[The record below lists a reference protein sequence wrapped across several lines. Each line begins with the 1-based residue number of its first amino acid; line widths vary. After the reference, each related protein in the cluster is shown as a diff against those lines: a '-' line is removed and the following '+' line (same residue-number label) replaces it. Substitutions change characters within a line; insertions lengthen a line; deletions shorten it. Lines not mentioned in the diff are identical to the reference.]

1 MKLYRSLRALS
12 VIITILLAYSFAW
25 PGVRFCDPNIPDGE
39 KITYNLYIDDD
50 LSTCVREVSV
60 KEENGR
66 EIYEI
71 VSKSKVMD
79 QVIKIYKD
87 NMFAYSTH
95 IVRKG
100 EEATISR
107 KTELLEYNSKPE
119 DDEDDTVAM
128 VDFSGLNYILRGF
141 PFDKIKYIKLKT
153 IGEKSPFFLKVK
165 LIDKEKMKVNDKEI
179 DCFKLKLS
187 VSGIFG
193 KLFSK
198 TYLWYSVDAPHY
210 LVRYDGPMGGP
221 GSPRRVLELIDYSV
235 KSNN

>member
-1 MKLYRSLRALS
+1 MKPHHSLRALS
-12 VIITILLAYSFAW
+12 IVITILLACSSVWSEAKL
-25 PGVRFCDPNIPDGE
+25 CDPNIPDGE
-39 KITYNLYIDDD
+39 KITYNLYVDDD
-50 LSTCVREVSV
+50 LSACVEEVSV

-71 VSKSKVMD
+71 VSKSKIMN

-100 EEATISR
+100 ENVTISR
-107 KTELLEYNSKPE
+107 KTELLEYNLKSE
-119 DDEDDTVAM
+119 DDKVEM
-128 VDFSGLNYILRGF
+128 VDFTGLNYILRGF

-165 LIDKEKMKVNDKEI
+165 LVDKEKIKVNDKEI

-193 KLFSK
+193 KLFAK
-198 TYLWYSVDAPHY
+198 TYLWYSVDIPHY
-210 LVRYDGPMGGP
+210 LVHYEGPMGGP
-221 GSPRRVLELIDYSV
+221 GSPRRVLELINYSV
-235 KSNN
+235 KSNK